1 MKMIIYPGS
10 FDPITCGHLDLIER
24 AARMTDNLVVAV
36 LHNGNKQGFFTI
48 PERVEMIKKCVSG
61 LPNVTVDSSEGLL
74 VNYIRR
80 KGGNVMLRGLRAVS
94 DFEYELQYAMLNQ
107 KLDKGLE
114 AIYLM
119 TASEYSFLSSS
130 MVREIGSL
138 GRQYHRHGAGNN
150 TGPMSPRVF
159 AACTRNSFDYRRLSC
174 GKAAAPSRVLPIF
187 CKFF

>member
-80 KGGNVMLRGLRAVS
+80 KG
-94 DFEYELQYAMLNQ
+94 
-107 KLDKGLE
+107 
-114 AIYLM
+114 
-119 TASEYSFLSSS
+119 
-130 MVREIGSL
+130 IG
-138 GRQYHRHGAGNN
+138 
-150 TGPMSPRVF
+150 F
-159 AACTRNSFDYRRLSC
+159 
-174 GKAAAPSRVLPIF
+174 
-187 CKFF
+187 

>member
-48 PERVEMIKKCVSG
+48 PERVEMIKKCVSN

-107 KLDKGLE
+107 K
-114 AIYLM
+114 
-119 TASEYSFLSSS
+119 
-130 MVREIGSL
+130 REIGSL
-138 GRQYHRHGAGNN
+138 GGNI
-150 TGPMSPRVF
+150 TGMVPEIIRPYVS
-159 AACTRNSFDYRRLSC
+159 ARLC
-174 GKAAAPSRVLPIF
+174 GLHTEQL
-187 CKFF
+187 

>member
-48 PERVEMIKKCVSG
+48 PERVEMIKKCVSN

-94 DFEYELQYAMLNQ
+94 DFEYELQWAQSNRIVYPEMDTVFLVANVQ
-107 KLDKGLE
+107 
-114 AIYLM
+114 
-119 TASEYSFLSSS
+119 YSYLSSS
-130 MVREIGSL
+130 VVREYASYGTDVSAFVPENVNLALQEKLIT
-138 GRQYHRHGAGNN
+138 N
-150 TGPMSPRVF
+150 
-159 AACTRNSFDYRRLSC
+159 
-174 GKAAAPSRVLPIF
+174 KE
-187 CKFF
+187 K